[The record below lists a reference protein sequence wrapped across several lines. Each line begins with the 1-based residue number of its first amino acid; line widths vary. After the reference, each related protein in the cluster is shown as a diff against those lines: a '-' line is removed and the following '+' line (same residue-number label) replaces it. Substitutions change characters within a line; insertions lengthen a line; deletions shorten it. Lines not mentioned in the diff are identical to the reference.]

1 MTSAGDKKMQA
12 AGVQAAGDK
21 NMQVQSVIDY
31 VMTGKSNTSRA
42 QIARLADSPLM
53 ADNARVQAIRRLDPS
68 FGESAVCFVRWLFEG
83 APHVFSDFEMGRNIR
98 RITSNAS
105 DVTRLWEELP
115 TACRKCSRSAIVFG
129 GTYTEAITFGS
140 ADSMAREFETVIER
154 APVVPGVTFFCS
166 KCRSV
171 SAISYEYDRALRTA
185 LMLPQQFDTTG
196 GYYVSIAA
204 NHRAKKNGVKT
215 SLLKEK

>member
-1 MTSAGDKKMQA
+1 MPA
-12 AGVQAAGDK
+12 AETAGDK
-21 NMQVQSVIDY
+21 NMQVNAVIEY
-31 VMTGKSNTSRA
+31 VTTGKANISRA
-42 QIARLADSPLM
+42 QIARLSESPLL

-68 FGESAVCFVRWLFEG
+68 FGDSAVCLVRWLFEG
-83 APHVFSDFEMGRNIR
+83 APHVFSDFDMGRNIR
-98 RITSNAS
+98 RITSNREQPS
-105 DVTRLWEELP
+105 MTRLWEELP
-115 TACRKCSRSAIVFG
+115 TACRKCSRSATVFG

-140 ADSMAREFETVIER
+140 AESMAREFEAVIER

-171 SAISYEYDRALRTA
+171 AAISFEYDRALRTA
-185 LMLPQQFDTTG
+185 LLLPQQFETAG

-204 NHRAKKNGVKT
+204 NHRAKKNCAKT